1 MLDLCCPKWKSM
13 NKSDLTLGSSR
24 ASVAQTVN
32 LWREFALAQFN
43 SVDKREREN
52 RAQVCRRQTNLL

>member
-1 MLDLCCPKWKSM
+1 M